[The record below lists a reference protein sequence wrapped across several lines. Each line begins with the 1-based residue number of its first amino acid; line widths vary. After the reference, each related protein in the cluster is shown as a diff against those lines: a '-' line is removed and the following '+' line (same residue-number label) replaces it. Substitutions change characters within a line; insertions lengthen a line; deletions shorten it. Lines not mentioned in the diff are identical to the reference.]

1 MEDQRRFTGVERRR
15 KTSWKVLA
23 GDRAARALITLG
35 GLGTIAA
42 VGLVCVFLVW
52 VVVPLFLP
60 ASFAPLP
67 SADRAAADGGRRP
80 AAVRVDEYGTLRW
93 TLFEDGSVDLFRA
106 DTGERL
112 DTVRPAPGEEP
123 TAVALT
129 GAEGRIAFGY
139 ADGRVRLGRIR
150 IAAGRLVVDGE
161 PPADVG
167 GGRPVVRLDLTLRSG
182 EPRLLAL
189 TDDGVLH
196 LREVA
201 KTVNLLTKEET
212 FEL

>member
-1 MEDQRRFTGVERRR
+1 MEEPRSFTGVERRR

-42 VGLVCVFLVW
+42 VCLVCVFLVW

-67 SADRAAADGGRRP
+67 SVDRGAAADGRRP
-80 AAVRVDEYGTLRW
+80 SSVRVDEYGMLGW

-112 DTVRPAPGEEP
+112 ETVRPAPGEAP
-123 TAVALT
+123 TAGALT
-129 GAEGRIAFGY
+129 GSEGRVAFGF
-139 ADGRVRLGRIR
+139 AGGWVRLGRIR
-150 IAAGRLVVDGE
+150 LATGRPDGEGGRLAVDW
-161 PPADVG
+161 
-167 GGRPVVRLDLTLRSG
+167 
-182 EPRLLAL
+182 
-189 TDDGVLH
+189 
-196 LREVA
+196 
-201 KTVNLLTKEET
+201 
-212 FEL
+212 